1 MTTDER
7 NALNSVISSGE
18 VAARPPLTDN
28 EQIKVAVQEHY
39 SKVADRGSEADCCGP
54 QASGDDCCG
63 TAANGLYDLDEVAAI
78 TPEAAAASAGCGNP
92 TAISDL
98 KPGETVV
105 DLGSGGGIDCF
116 LAAKMVGES
125 GKVIGIDMTIKMIEL
140 ARENAEKLEAH
151 NVQFKLAPIEAIPI
165 PDSQV
170 DVIISNC
177 VLALV
182 PNKPR
187 VFAEAF
193 RVLKPGGRIFISDM
207 VTHGELPA
215 EVIADAAQWVSCVG
229 GAGDRDQY
237 LQQII
242 EAGFETPE
250 TISEVALSSGEGTT
264 WAGSVYSLSLKAVKP
279 E

>member
-7 NALNSVISSGE
+7 NAFNAVIASGE
-18 VAARPPLTDN
+18 VQTRPPLTSN
-28 EQIKVAVQEHY
+28 EQLKIAVQEHY
-39 SKVADRGSEADCCGP
+39 SKVADRGAEADCCGP
-54 QASGDDCCG
+54 EASGDSCCG

-78 TPEAAAASAGCGNP
+78 PAEAAAASAGCGNP

-98 KPGETVV
+98 KPGEMVV

-116 LAAKMVGES
+116 LAAKMVGET
-125 GKVIGIDMTIKMIEL
+125 GKVIGIDITIKMVEL
-140 ARENAEKLEAH
+140 ARENAKKLEAH
-151 NVQFKLAPIEAIPI
+151 NVEFRLAPIEAIPI
-165 PDSQV
+165 RDGQV

-182 PNKPR
+182 PDKPR

-207 VTHGELPA
+207 VTHGELPP

-229 GAGDRDQY
+229 GAEDRDKY
-237 LQQII
+237 IQQIAD
-242 EAGFETPE
+242 AGFDTPE
-250 TISEVALSSGEGTT
+250 IISEVALSSGEGTS
-264 WAGSVYSLSLKAVKP
+264 WAGSVFSLSLKAVKP

>member
-7 NALNSVISSGE
+7 NALNSAIASGD
-18 VAARPPLTDN
+18 VQGRPPLTET
-28 EQIKVAVQEHY
+28 EQIKAAVQEHY
-39 SKVADRGSEADCCGP
+39 SKVADRGTEAGCCGP
-54 QASGDDCCG
+54 EATADDCCG
-63 TAANGLYDLDEVAAI
+63 TAANGLYDLDEIAAI
-78 TPEAAAASAGCGNP
+78 PAEAAAASAGCGNP

-116 LAAKMVGES
+116 LASKMVGET
-125 GKVIGIDMTIKMIEL
+125 GKVIGIDMTIKMVEL
-140 ARENAEKLEAH
+140 ARENARKLEAH
-151 NVQFKLAPIEAIPI
+151 NVEFKLAPIEAIPI
-165 PDSQV
+165 PDGQV
-170 DVIISNC
+170 DAVISNC

-182 PNKPR
+182 PDKPR

-207 VTHGELPA
+207 VTIGDLPP
-215 EVIADAAQWVSCVG
+215 EVVQDAAQWVSCVG
-229 GAGDRDQY
+229 GAEDRDKY
-237 LQQII
+237 LQQIVD
-242 EAGFETPE
+242 AGFEAPE

-279 E
+279 A